1 MTLAIAAATFFGG
14 FAIPGAG
21 LIGSEFVPQADY
33 SETGVTF
40 YTPVGSSLD
49 FTETKARQV
58 EAVLREFP
66 EVRNLYTTV
75 NTGNAQG
82 KNYAT
87 VFVQLKLRSERTRNT
102 TQLADPLRVR
112 LSQIAGNTFT
122 HIGSLDGVGCDIMQ
136 IRLSL
141 LCTDLKQLARL
152 SEETQT
158 KNSAIPGVVD
168 LD

>member
-1 MTLAIAAATFFGG
+1 MPLAIAAATFFGG

-21 LIGSEFVPQADY
+21 LIGTEFVPQADY

-87 VFVQLKLRSERTRNT
+87 VFVQLTPRSERKRNT
-102 TQLADPLRVR
+102 TQLAVPLRER
-112 LSQIAGNTFT
+112 LSQIAGISNT
-122 HIGSLDGVGCDIMQ
+122 HNGSLAGVGGDNKQ
-136 IRLSL
+136 LRLSL
-141 LCTDLKQLARL
+141 MGTDLKLLACL
-152 SEETQT
+152 F
-158 KNSAIPGVVD
+158 VV
-168 LD
+168 

>member
-21 LIGSEFVPQADY
+21 LIGTEFVPQADY

-66 EVRNLYTTV
+66 EVRNLNTTV
-75 NTGNAQG
+75 NTVNAQG

-87 VFVQLKLRSERTRNT
+87 VFVQLTPRSERKRNT
-102 TQLADPLRVR
+102 SLLAVLLRVW
-112 LSQIAGNTFT
+112 
-122 HIGSLDGVGCDIMQ
+122 
-136 IRLSL
+136 LSL
-141 LCTDLKQLARL
+141 FAGFSFSLFGL
-152 SEETQT
+152 S
-158 KNSAIPGVVD
+158 
-168 LD
+168 